1 MNILPHKSWHVRT
14 KKNIERVRRDEAKA
28 AEEEEE
34 RQRRIALAEQ
44 ETRTELLREKAKSQ
58 RAIQGLDISGT
69 DVDHVTLE
77 APAPTHINFFAE
89 IEKEER
95 QNRAK
100 NAEHEAEKKAEKEK
114 WERKIGLLTYLGES
128 SVESQVTPPWY
139 LQNKKLR
146 LDQEAK
152 VTETKKEK
160 RDNDDPLLKM
170 RAYLNKKDKKHKK
183 DKDEK
188 KRHRKKEK
196 CNKLS
201 SSSCVSVDQL
211 RAERLQR
218 EKNERSR
225 ALALMAKLQGEEIP
239 SQSDKESK
247 LSDRDRQYNSQFNPS
262 LARQRTDKRHYK
274 R

>member
-239 SQSDKESK
+239 SQSDKESN

>member
-44 ETRTELLREKAKSQ
+44 ETRTELLRKKAKSQ
-58 RAIQGLDISGT
+58 RAIKGLDISDT
-69 DVDHVTLE
+69 DVEHVTLE
-77 APAPTHINFFAE
+77 APAPTHINFFSE

-95 QNRAK
+95 QNLAK

-128 SVESQVTPPWY
+128 AVESQVTPPWY

-146 LDQEAK
+146 LDNEAK

-170 RAYLNKKDKKHKK
+170 RAYLSKKDKKHKK
-183 DKDEK
+183 DKNEK
-188 KRHRKKEK
+188 KRDRKKEK
-196 CNKLS
+196 CKKLS
-201 SSSCVSVDQL
+201 SSSCVSIDQL

-239 SQSDKESK
+239 SQSDKESN